1 MLELVAFG
9 GTDVGKKRKNNEDS
23 YAVDADRGVYIVA
36 DGMGGHASGE
46 DASRFAV
53 SMTREHLNAN
63 AYAIEQ
69 YRATPNDQTKAALLQ
84 VIEKA
89 IQGACARV
97 YAIGQAEPQKRG
109 MGTTIDV
116 VVRVGSQ
123 VVLGHV
129 GDSRVYV
136 VRNGQSYR
144 LTEDHTLVAQQVKAG
159 VMSPEDAE
167 QSTMK
172 GILTRAVGTHAS
184 VQVDTL
190 LLDLMAGDVLL
201 LCTDG
206 LHKYL
211 HDQEIP
217 ARLREASPAQVQ
229 ALIDHALAS
238 GGSDNVTA
246 IVLGVQAPQAAAQAA
261 EAKAETAKAGS
272 RIDAVRAL
280 PLFQH
285 LSYKEQVAVL
295 SVASNRSYQTGQ
307 DIVRE
312 ADPGLEMFVV
322 VEGRVAV
329 HRGNIKIAELAAGGH
344 FGEMALV
351 DDAPR
356 SASVRALAP
365 TDCLVLSREAL
376 SNLMKLDP
384 VLAVKVLWSFVE
396 VLSGRLRTV
405 NAELTDFKL
414 EHPERR
420 SSVPPFVAG

>member
-1 MLELVAFG
+1 MLDLVAFG

-36 DGMGGHASGE
+36 DGMGGHSSGE

-53 SMTREHLNAN
+53 SMTREHLHAN
-63 AYAIEQ
+63 VYAIDAYRQNPNEQ
-69 YRATPNDQTKAALLQ
+69 TRQQLLQ
-84 VIEKA
+84 VVEKA

-97 YAIGQAEPQKRG
+97 YQIGQAEPGKRG
-109 MGTTIDV
+109 MGTTLDL

-123 VVLGHV
+123 VVIGHV

-159 VMSPEDAE
+159 VMTPAEAE

-190 LLDLMAGDVLL
+190 LLDLMAGDLLL

-211 HDQEIP
+211 QDHEIP
-217 ARLREASPAQVQ
+217 ARLREPSQAQVQ

-246 IVLGVQAPQAAAQAA
+246 VVLGVVAPQAAAQAA
-261 EAKAETAKAGS
+261 EAKAETTKAGS
-272 RIDAVRAL
+272 RIDAIRAL

-295 SVASNRSYQTGQ
+295 SVASNRTYQVGQ

-312 ADPGLEMFVV
+312 AEQGHEMFVV

-365 TDCLVLSREAL
+365 TDCLVLSRDAL
-376 SNLMKLDP
+376 SNLMRLDP

-396 VLSGRLRTV
+396 VLSGRLRVV

-420 SSVPPFVAG
+420 SSVPPFVPG

>member
-9 GTDVGKKRKNNEDS
+9 GTDIGKKRKNNEDS
-23 YAVDADRGVYIVA
+23 FAVDQERGVFIVA

-46 DASRFAV
+46 DASRLAV
-53 SMTREHLNAN
+53 SMTREHLKTNA
-63 AYAIEQ
+63 AAFEQ
-69 YRATPNDQTKAALLQ
+69 YRASPSDTTKAAMLA
-84 VIEKA
+84 VVEKA
-89 IQGACARV
+89 IQGACSRV
-97 YAIGQAEPQKRG
+97 YQIAQAEPSKRG
-109 MGTTIDV
+109 MGTTLDV
-116 VVRVGSQ
+116 VLRVGGQ

-136 VRNGQSYR
+136 LRNGQCYR
-144 LTEDHTLVAQQVKAG
+144 LTEDHTLVSQQLKAG
-159 VMSPEDAE
+159 VISAKEAE
-167 QSTMK
+167 ESTMQ

-190 LLDLMAGDVLL
+190 LLDLMEGDILL

-206 LHKYL
+206 LHRYL
-211 HDQEIP
+211 PDAEIP
-217 ARLREASPAQVQ
+217 RRLREASAAQVQ
-229 ALIDHALAS
+229 ALIEIALTA
-238 GGSDNVTA
+238 GGADNVTA
-246 IVLGVQAPQAAAQAA
+246 VVVAAQAPQTASQAA
-261 EAKAETAKAGS
+261 VVKVETAKAGS
-272 RIDAVRAL
+272 RIDAMRSL

-295 SVASNRSYQTGQ
+295 SVASNRSYFTGQ

-312 ADPGLEMFVV
+312 ADNGNEMFVV

-356 SASVRALAP
+356 SASVRAIAP
-365 TDCLVLSREAL
+365 TDCLVLSRESLA
-376 SNLMKLDP
+376 NLMKLDP
-384 VLAVKVLWSFVE
+384 LLAVKVLWSFVE

-414 EHPERR
+414 EFPERR
-420 SSVPPFVAG
+420 SSVPPFVP